1 MPQPLIESVS
11 AIVCVSV
18 CVSVHSCVR
27 QQKCH
32 KIKMLQKQKKEG
44 EAAKLLQVQCTR
56 GASRG
61 VEEERER
68 GEEGGGNGVE
78 MLPRFASRSHEI
90 AISN

>member
-27 QQKCH
+27 QQKCY
-32 KIKMLQKQKKEG
+32 KIKMLQKQKKRGGDSENCCKCSALKERVEG
-44 EAAKLLQVQCTR
+44 WK
-56 GASRG
+56 GKG
-61 VEEERER
+61 K
-68 GEEGGGNGVE
+68 EGGGNGVE